1 MGDYY
6 GHYLMAMEWV
16 RRTREEG
23 DRQRLVALAS
33 RKRPARKDF
42 AMAGHA
48 DVALP
53 ASSRTR

>member
-16 RRTREEG
+16 RRTHEEA
-23 DRQRLVALAS
+23 DRQRLVALAA
-33 RKRPARKDF
+33 RKRPSRRDF

-48 DVALP
+48 DAALP